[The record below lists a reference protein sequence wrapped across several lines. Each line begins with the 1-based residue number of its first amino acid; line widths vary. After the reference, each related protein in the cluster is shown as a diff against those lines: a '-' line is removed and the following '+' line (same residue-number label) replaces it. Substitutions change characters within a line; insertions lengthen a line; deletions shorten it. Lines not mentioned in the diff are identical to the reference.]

1 MEHPSAEV
9 YLNQL
14 AHGLVPVF
22 GGGVAW
28 FGRLAPDQQR
38 TVLRELVSFALQ
50 VLWRHVRKWRLSSDI

>member
-1 MEHPSAEV
+1 VEHPSAEF

-14 AHGLVPVF
+14 AQGLVPVPE
-22 GGGVAW
+22 GGAW

-50 VLWRHVRKWRLSSDI
+50 VLRRHGRK